1 MARYDYIL
9 WDWNGTLVDDLDA
22 NIAIINNLLCQ
33 RGLPMLTKEHYRHI
47 FKFPIIDF
55 YRDAGFNVYGQDY
68 EKLVSDY
75 QVAYAA
81 QKNNIDLMP
90 NAEAVLRRINGTSI
104 KQIILSASSYKA
116 IEQQMSNYH
125 IYPYFDAIVSQT
137 NVYACGKIDLA
148 RRWISISR
156 ADPNRVL
163 VIGDTLHDYE
173 VAVAMNFDCLLI
185 SNGHQDLY
193 YMRSEYSCKC
203 LSDICQVLDY
213 IG

>member
-33 RGLPMLTKEHYRHI
+33 RGLPMLTKEYYRHI

-104 KQIILSASSYKA
+104 K
-116 IEQQMSNYH
+116 E
-125 IYPYFDAIVSQT
+125 
-137 NVYACGKIDLA
+137 
-148 RRWISISR
+148 
-156 ADPNRVL
+156 
-163 VIGDTLHDYE
+163 
-173 VAVAMNFDCLLI
+173 
-185 SNGHQDLY
+185 
-193 YMRSEYSCKC
+193 
-203 LSDICQVLDY
+203 
-213 IG
+213 